1 METLS
6 GTAVQDTWAV
16 VYPWCKFLRG
26 RLEIEERESDGSLLK
41 SPWWLLV
48 AMPKTRRSAGAN
60 HLPRMREAL
69 ELLSLVALCDN
80 AAWKWLLRDK
90 CGVYFDTHE
99 RIRHEDLLMPRF
111 IFVLDDHTKETIMW
125 PTTLSSKFFFK
136 LPATHVCNDDYVRAR
151 QEVLSIMRRIAPHI
165 AAGYASTIHEYPAT
179 HNAAKRESAME
190 IPFCLYFAPRVMD
203 PVAFSTY
210 LHSVLR
216 IVQGLAS
223 SDQYSGDYADFAAPF
238 TLDAIQ
244 LNLTEFEITE
254 PVARVL
260 TELFRLGVKIS
271 CLQLPLKATDFISD
285 EECPRQALGTCLNA
299 AVGVRETYFNE
310 LESDDDGSLLPCQS
324 SLHWKNNVEALV
336 INDLSVDDRRF
347 AALCAALVE
356 STCVKELTLE
366 SVFLNDS
373 ARARNLKWK
382 WLAYALFSRE
392 TRTSVRKLVISAASL
407 RADDVDAIASV
418 VGARFPAKQLLDPLW
433 SIDDQLQDAH
443 KDDAIHSVLLRRE
456 TVICLEP
463 ACCEAEWLSASVVLH
478 EDAVFAVINNN
489 PASEWIE
496 ILVPGYGKCWV
507 HRHFT
512 VKSFYEREEETLSLR
527 PRNPC
532 AGKITS
538 FTLALDRIED
548 SQGQVVASLIHL
560 IGANLTSL
568 VIQTN
573 RLHGDC
579 LDSIL
584 QSCPKLKTLSLK
596 GAQIDTMDVFAT
608 AYEKYQCQLA
618 SITLNDFRI
627 DVESLTRFAYTLAD
641 RKHPAA
647 IHLRELCF
655 GSFDR
660 HHPLDESSMLAFVAM
675 LERNKT
681 LEYLELHVGSSLFDV
696 YAPSMLH
703 HHHKLLTSPTGKLRF
718 PMAQRL
724 AFLSVISEHEAATI
738 SSHDDDHHH
747 DNNND
752 EDTESSSCS
761 SSSSSSS
768 SSQPSSPKSSS
779 PPSSPQ
785 YADKQPEATKIP
797 HHDHRHRM
805 QTRLDS
811 NTITLIFAFAETRT
825 LRRVCLV
832 EY

>member
-1 METLS
+1 METPKGIS
-6 GTAVQDTWAV
+6 NVQDTWAV

-26 RLEIEERESDGSLLK
+26 RLEIEERESEGSLLK

-48 AMPKTRRSAGAN
+48 AMPKTRRSAGAS
-60 HLPRMREAL
+60 HLLRMREAL

-99 RIRHEDLLMPRF
+99 RIRHEDPLMPRF

-125 PTTLSSKFFFK
+125 PTTLCSKLFFM
-136 LPATHVCNDDYVRAR
+136 LPATHECSDEYVKAR
-151 QEVLSIMRRIAPHI
+151 QQVLSIMRRIAPHI
-165 AAGYASTIHEYPAT
+165 AASCTSTIQEHPAT
-179 HNAAKRESAME
+179 LSVAKLKKAME
-190 IPFCLYFAPRVMD
+190 IPFCLYFAPRAMD

-210 LHSVLR
+210 LHSIVR
-216 IVQGLAS
+216 IVQGLVGSDEYS
-223 SDQYSGDYADFAAPF
+223 SDYIGFAAPF

-285 EECPRQALGTCLNA
+285 EECPRQALGACLNA
-299 AVGVRETYFNE
+299 AVGVHETYFNE
-310 LESDDDGSLLPCQS
+310 LGCDDDGTLLPCHS
-324 SLHWKNNVEALV
+324 SLQWKNAVEALV
-336 INDLSVDDRRF
+336 VNDLSVDDRRF
-347 AALCAALVE
+347 VALCAALVD
-356 STCVKELTLE
+356 STSVKELTLE

-392 TRTSVRKLVISAASL
+392 TRSSVRKLVISEASL
-407 RADDVDAIASV
+407 RADDVDAIVSV
-418 VGARFPAKQLLDPLW
+418 VHARFPAKQLLDPLW
-433 SIDDQLQDAH
+433 SIDDQLQNAYN
-443 KDDAIHSVLLRRE
+443 DDGVHSVHLQRG

-478 EDAVFAVINNN
+478 EDAIFTVINNN

-512 VKSFYEREEETLSLR
+512 VKTYYEREEETLNLR
-527 PRNPC
+527 PRNLS
-532 AGKITS
+532 ADKITS

-548 SQGQVVASLIHL
+548 SQGQVVASLLHL

-568 VIQTN
+568 TIQTN

-584 QSCPKLKTLSLK
+584 QSCPNLKTLSLK
-596 GAQIDTMDVFAT
+596 GAQIDTMDVFTT
-608 AYEKYQCQLA
+608 AYEKYECQLA
-618 SITLNDFRI
+618 SITLKDFRI
-627 DVESLTRFAYTLAD
+627 DVESFTRFAYTLAD

-660 HHPLDESSMLAFVAM
+660 HHPLDERSMLAFVAV
-675 LERNKT
+675 LEHNKT

-703 HHHKLLTSPTGKLRF
+703 HHLKLLTSPTGRLRF

-724 AFLSVISEHEAATI
+724 AFLS
-738 SSHDDDHHH
+738 
-747 DNNND
+747 N
-752 EDTESSSCS
+752 
-761 SSSSSSS
+761 
-768 SSQPSSPKSSS
+768 
-779 PPSSPQ
+779 
-785 YADKQPEATKIP
+785 
-797 HHDHRHRM
+797 M
-805 QTRLDS
+805 
-811 NTITLIFAFAETRT
+811 
-825 LRRVCLV
+825 
-832 EY
+832 